1 MKPQPQTTLDTLRS
15 RYAGSYITAEQ
26 LLNDHLP
33 HITTVKHLRRKVR
46 EGQLNLKIRQLDPS
60 SNRSPWVI
68 YLHDLADWLDQTAAA
83 QAA

>member
-1 MKPQPQTTLDTLRS
+1 MKQPPQTTLESLRS
-15 RYAGSYITAEQ
+15 RYPGSYITAEQ
-26 LLNDHLP
+26 LLTDHLP

-68 YLHDLADWLDQTAAA
+68 YLHDLAEWLDQTAAA

>member
-1 MKPQPQTTLDTLRS
+1 MKHEGQTTLEILRS
-15 RYAGSYITAEQ
+15 RYPGSYITAEQ
-26 LLNDHLP
+26 LLVDYLP

-46 EGQLNLKIRQLDPS
+46 EGQLDLKIQQLDPS

-68 YLHDLADWLDQTAAA
+68 HLNNLADWLDQIAAD

>member
-1 MKPQPQTTLDTLRS
+1 MTPQQPTTLESLRK
-15 RYAGSYITAEQ
+15 RYPGNYITAEQ
-26 LLNDHLP
+26 LLADHLP

-46 EGQLNLKIRQLDPS
+46 ERQLNLKIRQLDPS